1 MKEMGVYKEIDIE
14 LQELDMDVDLN
25 NRDDLFDLVVET
37 KLSNV
42 KLSRN
47 ILKVIL
53 TNVFSNDRL
62 RSLAHNEEFDDALG
76 WHYSDEKVGS

>member
-1 MKEMGVYKEIDIE
+1 MGVYKEIDIE

-62 RSLAHNEEFDDALG
+62 RSLAFNEEFDDALG
-76 WHYSDEKVGS
+76 WHYSNEKVGS